1 MTYFKLIV
9 IVIVVV
15 VVVVVAVVV
24 VSPMAKVIN
33 YAMATTVGKRS
44 KELYYTVKKKLGFVE
59 DVVVIVRRVKKIK
72 KTVGKQLWTYVSTPL
87 NPHRI
92 FPSYL
97 SILCFRARLTLILF
111 QILTRS
117 LAHSLTHSLALIV

>member
-1 MTYFKLIV
+1 M
-9 IVIVVV
+9 VVV
-15 VVVVVAVVV
+15 VVVVVACLSVRFVYS

-44 KELYYTVKKKLGFVE
+44 KELYHAVKKKLGLEE

-72 KTVGKQLWTYVSTPL
+72 KSVGKQLWTYDSIPL

-97 SILCFRARLTLILF
+97 SMHCFSTTLTLILI
-111 QILTRS
+111 QLRPRS
-117 LAHSLTHSLALIV
+117 LNRRFIV